1 MLALQNRARAACESP
16 SETLS
21 RNIAD
26 EERTLSEPSVLFTQ
40 LPASSGMIAV
50 ATLNAE
56 KSLNSLTL
64 EMVDALR
71 EQLTAW
77 ERDPDV
83 ICVVMTGRGDRAF
96 CAGGDVV
103 RLHQSATA
111 RDDHA
116 AIFFEHEYRLD
127 YQIHT
132 YPKPVIV
139 WGNGIVM
146 GGGLGLL
153 GGASHRVVTES
164 TRMAMPEITIGLFP
178 DVGGTYMLNRA
189 PGRTG
194 LFLALTGAAINA
206 ADALFAGLADRFI
219 EHHRFDDVIKALQQ
233 LPSHPE
239 NIHSKISSLLRKF
252 ESESRPELPAST
264 LREHF
269 DFIQQVTD
277 ADDLDAMVAQITGYS
292 GEDPWLKKA
301 AQTLA
306 AGCPTSMRLIEEQ
319 LHRGR
324 HLSLKEIFQ
333 MELIL
338 ACNCVRYPNFAEGV
352 RALLIDKDRNP
363 EFEPATLAAV
373 DAALV
378 EAHFTPPWQGRHPL
392 SNL

>member
-1 MLALQNRARAACESP
+1 M
-16 SETLS
+16 
-21 RNIAD
+21 
-26 EERTLSEPSVLFTQ
+26 SEPSVLFTR
-40 LPASSGMIAV
+40 LPATRGVIAV

-64 EMVDALR
+64 EMVDLLR

-77 ERDPDV
+77 EQDPAV
-83 ICVVMTGRGDRAF
+83 NCVVLTGRGDRAF

-103 RLHQSATA
+103 RLHRSATA
-111 RDDHA
+111 GDGHA
-116 AIFFEHEYRLD
+116 ATFFEREYRLD

-132 YPKPVIV
+132 YSKPIVV

-178 DVGGTYMLNRA
+178 DVGGTYLLNRA

-194 LFLALTGAAINA
+194 LFLALTGVAINA
-206 ADALFAGLADRFI
+206 SDALFAGLADRFV
-219 EHHRFDDVIKALQQ
+219 EHSHYNDVLAALQS
-233 LPSHPE
+233 LDCDASE
-239 NIHSKISSLLRKF
+239 THSKINGLLRNF
-252 ESESRPELPAST
+252 EAKSRPAQPPSP

-269 DFIQQVTD
+269 DVIQQLTD
-277 ADDLDAMVAQITGYS
+277 ADTLDAVVAQITDYS
-292 GEDPWLKKA
+292 GDDPWIRKG

-306 AGCPTSMRLIEEQ
+306 AGCPTSMRLIGEQ
-319 LHRGR
+319 LARGR
-324 HLSLKEIFQ
+324 HLSLREIFQ
-333 MELIL
+333 MELVL

-363 EFEPATLAAV
+363 RFEPATLAQV
-373 DAALV
+373 DQALV
-378 EAHFTPPWQGRHPL
+378 DAHFTPPWEGDNPL
-392 SNL
+392 NDL

>member
-1 MLALQNRARAACESP
+1 M
-16 SETLS
+16 
-21 RNIAD
+21 
-26 EERTLSEPSVLFTQ
+26 SEPAVLFTQ
-40 LPASSGMIAV
+40 LPAARGVIAV

-64 EMVDALR
+64 EMVDLLR
-71 EQLTAW
+71 ERLTAW
-77 ERDPDV
+77 EQDPAVLCV
-83 ICVVMTGRGDRAF
+83 ILTGRGERAF

-103 RLHQSATA
+103 RLHRSATA
-111 RDDHA
+111 DDDHA
-116 AIFFEHEYRLD
+116 AIFFEREYRLD

-132 YPKPVIV
+132 YSKPIVV

-178 DVGGTYMLNRA
+178 DVGGTYLLNRA

-194 LFLALTGAAINA
+194 LFLALTGVAINA

-219 EHHRFDDVIKALQQ
+219 EHSRYDDVLAALQA
-233 LPSHPE
+233 LDCGPDDAYR
-239 NIHSKISSLLRKF
+239 KINGLLRGF
-252 ESESRPELPAST
+252 ETQSKSAQPPSP

-269 DFIQQVTD
+269 DLIQQLTD
-277 ADDLDAMVAQITGYS
+277 ADTLDDVVAQITGYS
-292 GEDPWLKKA
+292 GDDPWINKGVR
-301 AQTLA
+301 TLA
-306 AGCPTSMRLIEEQ
+306 AGCPTSMRLIGEQ
-319 LHRGR
+319 LWRGR

-333 MELIL
+333 MELVL

-363 EFEPATLAAV
+363 RFEPATLAQV
-373 DAALV
+373 DQALV
-378 EAHFTPPWQGRHPL
+378 DAHFTPPWQGSNPL
-392 SNL
+392 NDL